1 MELNPYAGVWVDL
14 QYVVPGVDVAIS
26 RPLSTGPNCYQATA
40 YLHGRDLTEARGPT
54 RLAALIAVLQEVEKL
69 DGLSS

>member
-1 MELNPYAGVWVDL
+1 MELNPHAGVFVDL
-14 QYVVPGVDVAIS
+14 WHVVPWMDVAIS
-26 RPLSTGPNCYQATA
+26 RPFTGPNCYQATA

-69 DGLSS
+69 DDLQS